1 MEKLIKFLEYKEQ
14 ITKTYL
20 KTISAFA
27 NYNDGEIIFG
37 VSDDYKVVGIKNPEE
52 ACLNIENQINDTI
65 KPLPNYTL
73 RINKDNTISLF
84 VKKGSNTPYKYN
96 GKSYI
101 RNDSSTI
108 EVDELSEKRLIL
120 EGMNLNYEDLPCKKT
135 SLSFNILSKSLVEAL
150 NLSGFN
156 IDILKS
162 LNLYNDTNGYN
173 NAAYL
178 LSDDN
183 DYFGLDIVVFGNN
196 INEFRRRYTF
206 NNVSILKQY
215 YDAIDIYKNEY
226 IIEKIDGEFRKKYE
240 LIPFEAFREAIAN
253 SLVHR
258 AWDVKANIKV
268 EMYQDKV
275 RISSPGG
282 LMAGMSN
289 EDYINGNYS
298 YLRNPIVAEVF
309 HRLNIIEKFATG
321 IKRINNAYK
330 NEMEKPI
337 FEITSGAIAITLPVI
352 NSTELSANERKIY
365 ELMKGNYSY
374 QREEIEN
381 ISGIEKSTLIR
392 VLNSLINKGYIIKE
406 GAAKAT
412 KYKKNK

>member
-1 MEKLIKFLEYKEQ
+1 M
-14 ITKTYL
+14 
-20 KTISAFA
+20 
-27 NYNDGEIIFG
+27 
-37 VSDDYKVVGIKNPEE
+37 
-52 ACLNIENQINDTI
+52 
-65 KPLPNYTL
+65 
-73 RINKDNTISLF
+73 
-84 VKKGSNTPYKYN
+84 
-96 GKSYI
+96 
-101 RNDSSTI
+101 
-108 EVDELSEKRLIL
+108 
-120 EGMNLNYEDLPCKKT
+120 
-135 SLSFNILSKSLVEAL
+135 
-150 NLSGFN
+150 
-156 IDILKS
+156 
-162 LNLYNDTNGYN
+162 
-173 NAAYL
+173 
-178 LSDDN
+178 
-183 DYFGLDIVVFGNN
+183 
-196 INEFRRRYTF
+196 
-206 NNVSILKQY
+206 
-215 YDAIDIYKNEY
+215 
-226 IIEKIDGEFRKKYE
+226 
-240 LIPFEAFREAIAN
+240 
-253 SLVHR
+253 VHR

-352 NSTELSANERKIY
+352 NSTELSSNERKIY